1 MACTETRVLLIGS
14 LCRIMAVRGTVDMVR
29 RARGKAASS
38 ENREM
43 VYACFV
49 MFLKLSP
56 PTTYHGQESARGGHT
71 GSNVKCDVRKV
82 TILTAPGNGTTLTET
97 GT

>member
-29 RARGKAASS
+29 RARGKAASAD
-38 ENREM
+38 NREM

-56 PTTYHGQESARGGHT
+56 PTAYHGQESARGGHT
-71 GSNVKCDVRKV
+71 GSYSKRMFDKS
-82 TILTAPGNGTTLTET
+82 TIHCELEKR
-97 GT
+97 